1 LTADPDDP
9 AGVAGALRELRTNP
23 LRLTEMGTRARAVA
37 EKYARVNEL
46 QRFSAIME
54 EAAGAPK

>member
-1 LTADPDDP
+1 
-9 AGVAGALRELRTNP
+9 
-23 LRLTEMGTRARAVA
+23 LRLTEMGTLARAVA

-46 QRFSAIME
+46 QRFLAIME